1 MKMLSLYLQ
10 PVAIYRGNPFAWK
23 SSAQST
29 CHNLLSISLRL
40 SCKSIYSKPSSRFGG
55 FSLWVPRRRAISTHA
70 KKKSSKPEV
79 VKGSSPVQDDILS
92 GLNEISNEA
101 VKAMAR
107 HDSKAIEELKDKVNY
122 LERYLVEEGE
132 TDAAK
137 FMLIIA
143 GMLDHMVPAEKDELS
158 DVYKAALKKMWN
170 IVEDSGW
177 ILKFE
182 NEETMQ
188 EMVDDDLIPPVLN
201 GPY

>member
-1 MKMLSLYLQ
+1 M
-10 PVAIYRGNPFAWK
+10 
-23 SSAQST
+23 
-29 CHNLLSISLRL
+29 
-40 SCKSIYSKPSSRFGG
+40 SCKTIYSESSSKFGG
-55 FSLWVPRRRAISTHA
+55 LNLWVTRSRTISTHA
-70 KKKSSKPEV
+70 KKKSSKPQL
-79 VKGSSPVQDDILS
+79 VKESSTTGDDILA

-101 VKAMAR
+101 VKAMTKQN
-107 HDSKAIEELKDKVNY
+107 SEAIEELKDKVDY

-132 TDAAK
+132 TEAAK
-137 FMLIIA
+137 FMMIIG
-143 GMLDHMVPAEKDELS
+143 GMLNHIVPAEKDELN

-201 GPY
+201 KPY